1 MYNPKGGNANYAYG
15 SSPEALLAAVNDFC
29 DVDDLSPECLNAKAA
44 YQTARAGHPTS
55 MGAEMARARSQNG
68 NVIGIESRKPAM
80 YTAGI
85 SENAMLATLNEVCD
99 ADANSEACKSAIA
112 TYNKASETHAL
123 SMGAEFSRARS
134 QNGNVIGYESRKPA
148 MYTSGITNNS
158 MLSALNEICD
168 ADGAGSEACKS
179 AIASYSQA
187 TETHAASMGQEFGRA
202 RTNQGTV
209 GYESRKP
216 TMYTGGV
223 SNNAML
229 SALNEIC
236 DADSSSEACKSAIA
250 SYNDATET
258 HAASMGQEFGRAR
271 TNQGTVG
278 YESRKPTMYT
288 GGVSN
293 NSMLSAMNEVCDADA
308 NSDACRSAIAAYN
321 QATETHAASMGQEF
335 GRARTNQGTVGYESR
350 KPAMYTGEI
359 SNNSML
365 SAINEV
371 CDADS
376 SSAECQQLIARYN
389 DAKEPWANPMS
400 NEFGRARTN
409 QGTVGYE
416 SRKPAMYTEGR
427 GSMFAGN
434 TDTNALLAA
443 ANEVCDADSSSVA
456 CANAIAAYNDA
467 RASWATNMSDEFAR
481 GTTTNAAG
489 TTTVGYPSR
498 RPDMYRPASQNAGI
512 TENAMLSTKPNYVF
526 ALEEFCQPQTAG
538 TTPSEDCAQAISG
551 YIDAVGAGAA
561 EPSPQVGAGIG
572 SYLDSI
578 APAST
583 PKAGNSGAA
592 VAGYLDSVA
601 AGAASPPSAPAVKSY
616 LDDVSAGAV
625 TTPSTSGSIMSY
637 LDTLGN

>member
-99 ADANSEACKSAIA
+99 ADANSEACRSAIA

-148 MYTSGITNNS
+148 MYTGGVSNNS
-158 MLSALNEICD
+158 MLSAVNEVCD

-293 NSMLSAMNEVCDADA
+293 NSMLSA
-308 NSDACRSAIAAYN
+308 
-321 QATETHAASMGQEF
+321 
-335 GRARTNQGTVGYESR
+335 
-350 KPAMYTGEI
+350 
-359 SNNSML
+359 
-365 SAINEV
+365 INEV
-371 CDADS
+371 CDAGS
-376 SSAECQQLIARYN
+376 SSAECQQLIAQYN
-389 DAKEPWANPMS
+389 GAKEPWANSMS

-538 TTPSEDCAQAISG
+538 TAPSEDCAQAISG

-616 LDDVSAGAV
+616 LDDVYAGAV

>member
-1 MYNPKGGNANYAYG
+1 MFVWGHHQTNLPQHVLYLADPFFCPHCSFIWHPFTRVIARHCRYESRKPKMYNPKGGSANYSFG

-29 DVDDLSPECLNAKAA
+29 DVDDASPECLDAKAA
-44 YQTARAGHPTS
+44 YQNARAGHPTS
-55 MGAEMARARSQNG
+55 MSAEMARARFSQG
-68 NVIGIESRKPAM
+68 TVGIESRKPAM

-99 ADANSEACKSAIA
+99 ADANSDACKSAIA
-112 TYNKASETHAL
+112 TYNQATETHAS

-134 QNGNVIGYESRKPA
+134 QNGNVIGYESRKPT
-148 MYTSGITNNS
+148 MYSSGITNNS

-168 ADGAGSEACKS
+168 ADGAGSDACKS
-179 AIASYSQA
+179 AIASYNQA

-216 TMYTGGV
+216 AMYSGGI
-223 SNNAML
+223 SNNSML

-278 YESRKPTMYT
+278 YESRKPTMYSGDIT
-288 GGVSN
+288 N

-308 NSDACRSAIAAYN
+308 
-321 QATETHAASMGQEF
+321 
-335 GRARTNQGTVGYESR
+335 
-350 KPAMYTGEI
+350 
-359 SNNSML
+359 
-365 SAINEV
+365 
-371 CDADS
+371 
-376 SSAECQQLIARYN
+376 SSAECQQLIAQYN
-389 DAKEPWANPMS
+389 DAKEPWANTMS
-400 NEFGRARTN
+400 SEFGRARTN

-467 RASWATNMSDEFAR
+467 RASWSTNMSDEFAR

-498 RPDMYRPASQNAGI
+498 RADMYRPAANAAGI

-526 ALEEFCQPQTAG
+526 ALEEYCQPQAAG
-538 TTPSEDCAQAISG
+538 TARSEDCAQAISG

-572 SYLDSI
+572 TYLDSI